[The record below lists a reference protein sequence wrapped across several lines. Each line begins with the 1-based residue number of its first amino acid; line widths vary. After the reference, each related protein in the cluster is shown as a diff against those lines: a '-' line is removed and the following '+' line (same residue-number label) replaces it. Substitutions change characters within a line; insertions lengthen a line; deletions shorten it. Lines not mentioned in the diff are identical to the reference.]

1 MSQTTRSL
9 EVAGRPVI
17 LVGTAHISRESIDE
31 VARLIRERRPARVC
45 VEIDAARYRSM
56 SEGSKWESLDIIKV
70 LREGR
75 GFLLLANL
83 ALAGFQRRMGSSV
96 GVKPGEEMLAA
107 VSTAEELGI
116 PYAFC
121 DRDVQVT
128 LKRAWGRSNL
138 WNRSK
143 LLATLVE
150 SAVSGEKLSAE
161 EIEHLKEN
169 NELEE
174 MMGELAKFLPSVKEV
189 LIDERDRYLAA
200 RIYEEAKA
208 VAALPMP
215 PAPAATPEIAPGPGS
230 TEGAAAEDTAP
241 IDTAF
246 SGPAPVIAV
255 VGAGHLPGVVSWL
268 ERLEKAE
275 VSSDVSEI
283 ERLPAPSPWAKIAG
297 WAIPAA
303 IVIFIALGFFRSG
316 TEASLGLLLRW
327 VLLNGSLAAL
337 GSALCLANPITI
349 LVSFVGAPIA
359 TLNPFVG
366 VGLFA
371 GVTEAFLRRPLVSDF
386 ENLADD
392 VTSVR
397 GFYRNRVTRILLIF
411 VLSSLGGMMG
421 NFISLPFLATGALGK

>member
-31 VARLIRERRPARVC
+31 VAGLIREKRPSRVC

-56 SEGSKWESLDIIKV
+56 SEGNKWESLDIIKV

-116 PYAFC
+116 PFAFC

-161 EIEHLKEN
+161 EIEHLKQN

-174 MMGELAKFLPSVKEV
+174 MMGELARFLPSVKEV
-189 LIDERDRYLAA
+189 LIDERDRYLAS
-200 RIYEEAKA
+200 RIFEETRAA
-208 VAALPMP
+208 GNALPPTPVP
-215 PAPAATPEIAPGPGS
+215 PKDAAD
-230 TEGAAAEDTAP
+230 GAAENTMTINSAS
-241 IDTAF
+241 

-255 VGAGHLPGVVSWL
+255 VGAGHLNGIVSWL

-275 VSSDVSEI
+275 VSSDGSEI
-283 ERLPAPSPWAKIAG
+283 ETLPAPSPWGKIAG

-316 TEASLGLLLRW
+316 TEASLDLLLRW

-371 GVTEAFLRRPLVSDF
+371 GVT
-386 ENLADD
+386 
-392 VTSVR
+392 
-397 GFYRNRVTRILLIF
+397 
-411 VLSSLGGMMG
+411 
-421 NFISLPFLATGALGK
+421 